1 MNIKNV
7 NTQNLS
13 FGQQVQIKTILS
25 NIFWHI
31 SDESI
36 D

>member
-1 MNIKNV
+1 VNIKNV

-13 FGQQVQIKTILS
+13 LVVRVWIKTIWS
-25 NIFWHI
+25 NIWRHI